1 MVHLGISE
9 LPKPWDGHG
18 WLENGEPCWCDPNVI
33 LPPNL
38 VDVLD
43 TNNAELNDD
52 DNIDDDIDLI
62 CSELIVDTFDSSD
75 EEDDYE

>member
-1 MVHLGISE
+1 MVHLGIPE

-18 WLENGEPCWCDPNVI
+18 WLENRESYWCDPNVI